1 MAQPTAGGGTVRR
14 VLVSHRDTTPETP
27 MGTWGHE
34 FNQNDE
40 AADFL
45 DDVDDVR
52 EWDAVATRVES
63 YVSEGGYEDASPTVA
78 AALGAPLRQ
87 MTADMTKWTQQQQSD
102 AKILCRRA
110 LEALGH
116 VSDRSALAELW
127 GRGHSRSR
135 RHRFMGKRDRVAARP
150 MAS

>member
-1 MAQPTAGGGTVRR
+1 
-14 VLVSHRDTTPETP
+14 

-45 DDVDDVR
+45 DDVDDTR

-78 AALGAPLRQ
+78 ALEIVAAALGSPHRRMTSDLTEWATEHRQDAERLRQ
-87 MTADMTKWTQQQQSD
+87 
-102 AKILCRRA
+102 RA
-110 LEALGH
+110 LEALDL
-116 VSDRSALAELW
+116 VSEHSELSELW
-127 GRGHSRSR
+127 GEDVVDPDDAEAWKGEISDLR
-135 RHRFMGKRDRVAARP
+135 RRLEA
-150 MAS
+150 